1 MPSDDALDGLSPQW
15 EGTEDVDWLPH
26 EILPNL
32 FMGGTGDRDVVT
44 VPKDNPDLI
53 PMHGFDAVVTLYAR
67 AQPVGWGVVEHRFGF
82 PDSMLAPQD
91 KGRIIQAARW
101 THEHWRAGD
110 RVLVRC
116 QAGLN
121 RSGLVLAL
129 ALMIE
134 GYSAQEAMTLLR
146 LRRSEHVLCNRQ
158 FERWVETDA
167 HADLFGSA
175 ASDE

>member
-1 MPSDDALDGLSPQW
+1 MSSDDALDGLSPQW
-15 EGTEDVDWLPH
+15 VGAEDLEWLPH

-32 FMGGTGDRDVVT
+32 FMGGTGDLDVVT

-53 PMHGFDAVVTLYAR
+53 ANHGFDAVVTLYAR

-82 PDSMLAPQD
+82 PDSMLAPKD

-101 THEHWRAGD
+101 THERWSSGD

-134 GYSAQEAMTLLR
+134 GYTAQDAIELLR
-146 LRRSEHVLCNRQ
+146 QQRSEFVLCNRQ
-158 FERWVETDA
+158 FERWVQTDA
-167 HADLFGSA
+167 HADLFGQDA
-175 ASDE
+175 DGE